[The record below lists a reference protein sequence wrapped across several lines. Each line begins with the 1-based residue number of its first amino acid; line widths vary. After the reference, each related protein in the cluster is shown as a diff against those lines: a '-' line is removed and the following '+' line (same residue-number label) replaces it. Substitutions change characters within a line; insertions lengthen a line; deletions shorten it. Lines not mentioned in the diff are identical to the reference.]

1 MGKIQRYFVSLSVN
15 QEIPDDENGHW
26 VKYSDYQKELAAM
39 TADRDRWKALS
50 NDTPVKMVLDDYTQ
64 WLSDFGY
71 LDEDVFSE
79 IPKAVDRYL
88 EDRKTRP
95 VPPVQP
101 VFLRGMVEDL
111 KRDCPACGGVQDLR

>member
-1 MGKIQRYFVSLSVN
+1 MESRYRNGMVNGDIVLELEKIIEAL
-15 QEIPDDENGHW
+15 
-26 VKYSDYQKELAAM
+26 QKELTAM

-111 KRDCPACGGVQDLR
+111 KRDCPACGGSGKLKNG